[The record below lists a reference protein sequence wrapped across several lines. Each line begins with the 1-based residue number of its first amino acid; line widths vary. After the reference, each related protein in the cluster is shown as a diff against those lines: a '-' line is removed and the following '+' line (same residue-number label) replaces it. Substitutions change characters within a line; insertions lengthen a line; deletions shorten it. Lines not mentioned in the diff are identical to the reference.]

1 MKKLTLT
8 SIAFCLVWCS
18 TTLFARDINCATSE
32 ELIAALSDLQDQ
44 DNIILTSATTYIVQE
59 DAATDNTTGSQNVIS
74 YEDKTITIKAAENLT
89 VKPTIKGLSLAVTA
103 TTSVGITF
111 ENVILQASIYKY
123 NSSDPATQLAWYTD
137 HVFDLGKST
146 TTALGNII
154 FRNCEIR
161 NYGQTMVKANNMVN
175 TPISGGNLLITGCTI
190 ADINNNGLAGGDAL
204 INMNKLLFNSITITN
219 STVYNLKTGFYRQNG
234 GVSNLSST
242 FSMTNCTFNKFCGCK
257 SSGTKSYFLYTNNG
271 NAESSISIED
281 NIFANIRNSEGIDI
295 LFYQIDGAALG
306 SLVIANNNIFNCSD
320 DNILTKYSTKNAT
333 IENIEPAL
341 DPQFDNADKGSFYLT
356 NRELADYEIGDPKW
370 INIPDG
376 INTLKTGTINIVA
389 KTNKIYINSYS
400 PVNYAIY
407 TIDGRLMSISNTATL
422 SAEIELASGTYIVK
436 TWSKTTGIHNQ
447 KVIL

>member
-8 SIAFCLVWCS
+8 SITFCLVWCS

-44 DNIILTSATTYIVQE
+44 DNIILTSTTTYIVQE
-59 DAATDNTTGSQNVIS
+59 DAVADNTTGSQNIIS
-74 YEDKTITIKAAENLT
+74 YEDKTITIKAAENLAI
-89 VKPTIKGLSLAVTA
+89 KPTIKGLSLAVTA

-111 ENVILQASIYKY
+111 ENVILQAAIYKY
-123 NSSDPATQLAWYTD
+123 DLTTQLAWYTD
-137 HVFDLGKST
+137 HLFDLGKST
-146 TTALGNII
+146 TTALGNVI

-161 NYGQTMVKANNMVN
+161 NYGQTIIKANNMPN
-175 TPISGGNLLITGCTI
+175 GPISGGTFLITGCTI

-234 GVSNLSST
+234 SVSDLSST

-271 NAESSISIED
+271 NAESSIDIED

-295 LFYQIDGAALG
+295 LFYQIDGSALG

-320 DNILTKYSTKNAT
+320 DNIQTKYSTKNAT

-341 DPQFDNADKGSFYLT
+341 DPQFDNADNGSFYLM

-370 INIPDG
+370 INIPTHVNP
-376 INTLKTGTINIVA
+376 IQTETINIVT
-389 KTNKIYINSYS
+389 KTNKICINSCT

-407 TIDGRLMSISNTATL
+407 TINGRLISISDTAIL
-422 SAEIELASGTYIVK
+422 SAEVGLDSGTYIVK
-436 TWSKTTGIHNQ
+436 TWSKTSNIHT
-447 KVIL
+447 KKIIL